1 MSQCEACVL
10 ALWILYH
17 ATFSCK
23 GSILVKASDMCTY
36 YFFVTPSAREIPKVI
51 LGYADDYSRNTTT
64 IQCIITEAVIPY
76 SYSERVML
84 LKDGA
89 LLRTLSSL
97 LSNITLSLD
106 IVPAE
111 RTNGNF
117 TCVLEVILR
126 GVKKFNVSTGVFT
139 RTKGKLFHSVLKLSV
154 KHFESFETSGSQPH
168 EETG

>member
-1 MSQCEACVL
+1 MTV
-10 ALWILYH
+10 
-17 ATFSCK
+17 SCK
-23 GSILVKASDMCTY
+23 GPIVKASDMCTY
-36 YFFVTPSAREIPKVI
+36 SFITLSVREIPKVV
-51 LGYADDYSRNTTT
+51 LGYTDDHSRNTTT
-64 IQCIITEAVIPY
+64 IQCTVTEAVNPI
-76 SYSERVML
+76 STSMERVML

-89 LLRTLSSL
+89 VLRTLFSL
-97 LSNITLSLD
+97 SLNVTLSLD

-111 RTNGNF
+111 RTNANF

-139 RTKGKLFHSVLKLSV
+139 RIEGKLFHSVLKLSV